1 MTTTK
6 SINTTNYISGCTA
19 IPPKPLSRVERTK
32 SFLKASLI
40 KKWKSSKELF
50 TKPLANF
57 TNSDHSKSASRKQLE
72 SQLQNGKFIN
82 EKVLDN
88 LDEFERNFLLS
99 AGRKILVR
107 ELRKN
112 FEKPQN
118 IQQHQQQLQQQQHH
132 QQQQRHQSCGDSN
145 KSGNGIVITVN
156 GSTGGPVERRTKESN
171 LRANSTV
178 SASERPRPP
187 QKKMVNASVQTSPD
201 YENISYETKN
211 TQNEYNQPKKCP
223 AVTRGHSFYN
233 TYRNEYC
240 AWQTPSHYA
249 SNLSLIS
256 CGIPSNRER
265 CLEKTINKYNNSIRS
280 SSAVDLSSISA
291 VVLNSAM
298 PTTLKR
304 QYSSI
309 INISHSNSSQ
319 NLTDSPIIDYDYGS
333 LNVSTSYAIYEN
345 TKSVQNNSKN
355 NNNNNNNYN
364 NQNNNNNIN
373 NSNQSG
379 DNCHQVYNKP
389 TVATVASSTMLCDS
403 LNNNANVNIHFR
415 NGDYDTKSMIVSST
429 TAAASI
435 VTDPLQNACHFNRCT
450 SKSDLHGSNVSLT
463 IVNTND
469 DADSHNIYSNI
480 CSNNKMNQCTS
491 SSASSSSSAN
501 CHNRNLNNKNILNN
515 SPHHDGNNN
524 NTTTKIRKCHSI
536 NQIDLGLLKNE
547 LDEYIDRDLRIS
559 TNFGRNTLA
568 QRRCQFEHNLKKVIN
583 YKLNFES
590 FVWTDEEKK
599 NSFFKSNLI
608 NCKYF
613 ISCLLVQSTE
623 SSG

>member
-6 SINTTNYISGCTA
+6 SINTTNYISCCA
-19 IPPKPLSRVERTK
+19 AVPPKPLSRVERTK

-57 TNSDHSKSASRKQLE
+57 TNSDHHKSASRKHLE

-118 IQQHQQQLQQQQHH
+118 TQQQQ
-132 QQQQRHQSCGDSN
+132 QQQTQQSCGNSN
-145 KSGNGIVITVN
+145 KSGNGVVITVN
-156 GSTGGPVERRTKESN
+156 ASTGGGREHKPRTKESN
-171 LRANSTV
+171 LRANSMV
-178 SASERPRPP
+178 AERP
-187 QKKMVNASVQTSPD
+187 KKFANASVQTSPD
-201 YENISYETKN
+201 YENISYETKTTTTTTPN
-211 TQNEYNQPKKCP
+211 SYGNQQKKCP
-223 AVTRGHSFYN
+223 LVSRHSFYN

-240 AWQTPSHYA
+240 SWQSPSQYA

-298 PTTLKR
+298 PTMQR

-309 INISHSNSSQ
+309 INISHTNSSQ

-333 LNVSTSYAIYEN
+333 LDVSTSYAIYEN
-345 TKSVQNNSKN
+345 TKSVQNSKNNANNIN
-355 NNNNNNNYN
+355 NNNNNNSSNH
-364 NQNNNNNIN
+364 NNNRRNSCNI
-373 NSNQSG
+373 SGIGDG
-379 DNCHQVYNKP
+379 DNCPMKRAEHLMERNQN
-389 TVATVASSTMLCDS
+389 TVSSLTLCDGI
-403 LNNNANVNIHFR
+403 NNANVNIHFR
-415 NGDYDTKSMIVSST
+415 NGDYDTKSMIVS
-429 TAAASI
+429 TAAAVAAATAESI
-435 VTDPLQNACHFNRCT
+435 LCESSQNSGLNACHFNRCASQT
-450 SKSDLHGSNVSLT
+450 DFHGSNISLT
-463 IVNTND
+463 IVNGN
-469 DADSHNIYSNI
+469 DSHNHSNHIYSNI
-480 CSNNKMNQCTS
+480 NKINNKI
-491 SSASSSSSAN
+491 
-501 CHNRNLNNKNILNN
+501 NNNHH
-515 SPHHDGNNN
+515 HHDGNNN
-524 NTTTKIRKCHSI
+524 DTTIPAATATTTAPTTTKIRKCHSI

-547 LDEYIDRDLRIS
+547 LDEYIDRDLRT

-568 QRRCQFEHNLKKVIN
+568 QRRCQFESNLKKVT
-583 YKLNFES
+583 KM
-590 FVWTDEEKK
+590 D
-599 NSFFKSNLI
+599 
-608 NCKYF
+608 
-613 ISCLLVQSTE
+613 ISSHCLTKT
-623 SSG
+623 

>member
-6 SINTTNYISGCTA
+6 SINATNYIGCCTA
-19 IPPKPLSRVERTK
+19 VPPKPLSRVERTK

-57 TNSDHSKSASRKQLE
+57 TNSDHQKSASRKHLE

-118 IQQHQQQLQQQQHH
+118 NQQQQ
-132 QQQQRHQSCGDSN
+132 QTQQSCGNSN
-145 KSGNGIVITVN
+145 KSGNGVVITVN
-156 GSTGGPVERRTKESN
+156 ANCGVGHERKTKESN
-171 LRANSTV
+171 LRANSMV
-178 SASERPRPP
+178 AAERP
-187 QKKMVNASVQTSPD
+187 KKYANASVQTSPA
-201 YENISYETKN
+201 YENISYETPN
-211 TQNEYNQPKKCP
+211 PPKKCP
-223 AVTRGHSFYN
+223 LVSRHSFYN

-240 AWQTPSHYA
+240 SWQTPTQYA

-298 PTTLKR
+298 PTMKR

-309 INISHSNSSQ
+309 INISHTNSSQ

-333 LNVSTSYAIYEN
+333 LDVSTSYAIYEN
-345 TKSVQNNSKN
+345 TKSVQNSKNNANNIN
-355 NNNNNNNYN
+355 NNNNNNHSR
-364 NQNNNNNIN
+364 NQNS
-373 NSNQSG
+373 NSTNSCSISGTGDGDGDGDKCPMKRTEHLMGKNQ
-379 DNCHQVYNKP
+379 N
-389 TVATVASSTMLCDS
+389 TVSSLTLCDGM
-403 LNNNANVNIHFR
+403 NNANVNIHFR
-415 NGDYDTKSMIVSST
+415 NGDYDTKSMIVSSSSSSSAAVASA
-429 TAAASI
+429 TATDSI
-435 VTDPLQNACHFNRCT
+435 PYNPTQNSGLNACHFNKCASQT
-450 SKSDLHGSNVSLT
+450 DFHGSNISLT

-469 DADSHNIYSNI
+469 PYDHSNNIYSNI
-480 CSNNKMNQCTS
+480 NS
-491 SSASSSSSAN
+491 SSNGHS
-501 CHNRNLNNKNILNN
+501 RNLNNKNLMNN
-515 SPHHDGNNN
+515 MHHDGNNN
-524 NTTTKIRKCHSI
+524 NTSVPVAAVASTTATTKIRKCHSI

-547 LDEYIDRDLRIS
+547 LDEYIDRDLRT

-568 QRRCQFEHNLKKVIN
+568 QRRCQFETNLKKVIQI
-583 YKLNFES
+583 
-590 FVWTDEEKK
+590 D
-599 NSFFKSNLI
+599 FKS
-608 NCKYF
+608 
-613 ISCLLVQSTE
+613 LLAPQKQSKIKFRFLTHTT
-623 SSG
+623 S